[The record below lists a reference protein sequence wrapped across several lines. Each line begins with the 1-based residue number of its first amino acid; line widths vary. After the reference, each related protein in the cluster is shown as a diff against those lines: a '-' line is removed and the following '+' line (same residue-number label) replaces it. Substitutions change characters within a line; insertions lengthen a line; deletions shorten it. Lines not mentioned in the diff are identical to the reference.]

1 MEQHKNKNLKVI
13 FMGTPDFAVP
23 VLETLAENYTVVAVV
38 TKVDKPKGR
47 GNKLT
52 PTPVKELAVKL
63 GIDVLQPE
71 NVRTDEFYEALTS
84 YDADVFVTAA
94 YGKILPVRVIE
105 AAKYGCI
112 NVHASILPYYRGAAP
127 IWRVIMNGE
136 KETGVTTMFTDEGMD
151 TGDILLAEKCEIDND
166 ITVGELYD
174 KLSAMGAELIIK
186 TIDGLLDGSVTRT
199 PQNHEKAT
207 YAPMVEKEDGNIDW
221 SADAKDIHNVVR
233 GTNPFPTA
241 FTYLDG
247 DRIKVWKTCVIKP
260 SDGEC
265 DTDVCPGTV
274 IGVSKDG
281 IDVSAGRGGII
292 RILELQGNSSKR
304 MPVRD
309 YLNGHKIDCGEI
321 FKNTI

>member
-23 VLETLAENYTVVAVV
+23 VLKTLAEKYTVVAVV

-52 PTPVKELAVKL
+52 PSPVKELALEL

-71 NVRTDEFYEALTS
+71 NVRTDEFYETLCS
-84 YDADVFVTAA
+84 YGAELFVTAA
-94 YGKILPVRVIE
+94 YGKILPVRVIDIP
-105 AAKYGCI
+105 KFGCI
-112 NVHASILPYYRGAAP
+112 NVHASLLPYYRGAAP

-136 KETGVTTMFTDEGMD
+136 TETGVTTMFTDEGMD
-151 TGDILLAEKCEIDND
+151 TGDILLAEKCTIDSD

-174 KLSAMGAELIIK
+174 KLSEMGSELIVK
-186 TIDGLLDGSVTRT
+186 TIDGLLDGSVIRT
-199 PQNHEKAT
+199 PQEHDKAT

-221 SADAKDIHNVVR
+221 SADAKVIHNIVR

-241 FTYLDG
+241 YSYLDG
-247 DRIKVWKTCVIKP
+247 ERIKIWKTHVIKE
-260 SDGEC
+260 SGTENDSA
-265 DTDVCPGTV
+265 VCPGTV
-274 IGVSKDG
+274 INVSKDG
-281 IDVSAGRGGII
+281 IDVSAKDGGIV

-304 MPVRD
+304 MAVRD
-309 YLNGHKIDCGEI
+309 YLNGHKIDCGKI

>member
-23 VLETLAENYTVVAVV
+23 VLKTLSEYYTVVAVV
-38 TKVDKPKGR
+38 TKIDKPKGR

-52 PTPVKELAVKL
+52 PSPVKELALEL

-71 NVRTDEFYEALTS
+71 NVRTDEFYDVLCS
-84 YDADVFVTAA
+84 YGADLFVTAA
-94 YGKILPVRVIE
+94 YGKILPVRIIDIP
-105 AAKYGCI
+105 KYGCI
-112 NVHASILPYYRGAAP
+112 NVHASLLPYYRGAAP

-151 TGDILLAEKCEIDND
+151 TGDILLAEKCPIDD
-166 ITVGELYD
+166 FMTVGELYD
-174 KLSAMGAELIIK
+174 KLSEMGSGLIVK
-186 TIDGLLDGSVTRT
+186 TIDGLIDGSVTRT
-199 PQNHEKAT
+199 PQEHDKAT

-221 SADAKDIHNVVR
+221 GAEAGSIHNVVR

-247 DRIKVWKTCVIKP
+247 ERIKIWKTCVIKDFDKKDDNL
-260 SDGEC
+260 S
-265 DTDVCPGTV
+265 PGTV
-274 IGVSKDG
+274 INVSKEG
-281 IDVSAGRGGII
+281 IDVSAGNGGIV

-304 MPVRD
+304 MTVRD
-309 YLNGHKIDCGEI
+309 YLNGHKIDCGKI

>member
-1 MEQHKNKNLKVI
+1 
-13 FMGTPDFAVP
+13 MGTPDFAVP
-23 VLETLAENYTVVAVV
+23 VLRILAEKYTVVAVV
-38 TKVDKPKGR
+38 TKIDKPKGR

-52 PTPVKELAVKL
+52 PSPVKELALEL

-71 NVRTDEFYEALTS
+71 NVRTDEFYEDLCGYGANL
-84 YDADVFVTAA
+84 FVTAA
-94 YGKILPVRVIE
+94 YGKILPVKIIE
-105 AAKYGCI
+105 IPKFGCI
-112 NVHASILPYYRGAAP
+112 NVHASLLPYYRGAAP

-151 TGDILLAEKCEIDND
+151 TGDILLAEKCAIDED
-166 ITVGELYD
+166 MTVGELYD
-174 KLSAMGAELIIK
+174 KLSEMGSDLIVK
-186 TIDGLLDGSVTRT
+186 TIDGLLDGSVVRT
-199 PQNHEKAT
+199 PQDHDKAT

-221 SADAKDIHNVVR
+221 DSDANDIHNVVR

-247 DRIKVWKTCVIKP
+247 ERIKVWKTCVIKK
-260 SDGEC
+260 SGKESADN
-265 DTDVCPGTV
+265 VCPGTV

-281 IDVSAGRGGII
+281 IDVSTGSGGIV

-304 MPVRD
+304 MSVRD
-309 YLNGHKIDCGEI
+309 YLNGHKIDCGKI